1 MHPVFPANYLQMMGT
16 KLRVLTQKKKKS
28 SFIDNYTF
36 TQAGDLGF
44 YILGGVRLKRYILL
58 KNISSIWI
66 KGILH
71 NQFTLLM
78 LISMFTGDPQ
88 IAW

>member
-16 KLRVLTQKKKKS
+16 KLCVLTQKKKKL
-28 SFIDNYTF
+28 SFTDNYTF
-36 TQAGDLGF
+36 TKAGDFGF
-44 YILGGVRLKRYILL
+44 YILGSVRLRRYIF